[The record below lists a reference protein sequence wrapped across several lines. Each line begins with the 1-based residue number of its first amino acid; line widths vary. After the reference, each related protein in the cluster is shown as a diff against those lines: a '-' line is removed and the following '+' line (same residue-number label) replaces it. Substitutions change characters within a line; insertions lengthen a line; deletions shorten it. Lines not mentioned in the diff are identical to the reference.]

1 MDDADRADMDAE
13 KTLAEAI
20 RASLRP
26 TGPVP
31 NGRCH
36 FCDEIVIGTA
46 LWCDDDCKS
55 LWEREQQ
62 IRGRQRR

>member
-1 MDDADRADMDAE
+1 MDDADRADMDTE

-26 TGPVP
+26 TGPMP

-36 FCDEIVIGTA
+36 FFDEIVTDTA
-46 LWCDDDCKS
+46 RWCDVDCKS